1 MTLTNAIQNSDK
13 TVAPETPDF
22 SQKAEVA
29 IRLGERA
36 LNAWKRGNTRM
47 TRRRLGVFFTTLNEK
62 FPDTTSAEEY
72 RGALDR
78 DTEVVTE
85 RAFPVLLASHLMDR
99 IRIDLD
105 EVDGFQ
111 EFASLHQRLILS

>member
-13 TVAPETPDF
+13 TVASESPDF
-22 SQKAEVA
+22 SQKAEAA

-36 LNAWKRGNTRM
+36 LNAWERGNRRM
-47 TRRRLGVFFTTLNEK
+47 TRRRLGVFFTALNEK
-62 FPDTTSAEEY
+62 FPDATSAEEY

-105 EVDGFQ
+105 GIDGFQ